1 MSGAAFRLGT
11 RLGRYPLLRW
21 TIAALE
27 QLVRMARLCVIVLT
41 FVAAVTLAAYLIT
54 QFNYAPLWFRVYDRC
69 VDTQPE
75 AASFTEAIRHRS
87 QCMNLASAVTRE
99 QMQGNR

>member
-27 QLVRMARLCVIVLT
+27 QLVRMARLCVIVLM

-54 QFNYAPLWFRVYDRC
+54 QFNYAPLWFESMTVVWTHSRKRPPSLKPF
-69 VDTQPE
+69 DTV
-75 AASFTEAIRHRS
+75 RS
-87 QCMNLASAVTRE
+87 V
-99 QMQGNR
+99 